1 MLSSKPGEKNVNSEW
16 DAGLKEAL
24 QRGSALNWGGNTVQ
38 VMTRRKF
45 SCTAVLRFLLTLPLP
60 LLPPPPTPISMHV
73 SFARK
78 ICVEEQDEETR
89 EKIYSH
95 GVSAIGLAEILVE

>member
-1 MLSSKPGEKNVNSEW
+1 LLSSKPGEKNVNSEW

-24 QRGSALNWGGNTVQ
+24 QRGSALNWEGNTVQ

-45 SCTAVLRFLLTLPLP
+45 SCTAVLRFLLTLSLP

-78 ICVEEQDEETR
+78 ICMEEQDGDKRKDLLTWCECHR
-89 EKIYSH
+89 F
-95 GVSAIGLAEILVE
+95 GRDFG